1 MAFSKNINLLGIS
14 TVSGNQ
20 LIDNMTKN
28 TLKIL
33 NSIGFISESVVNK
46 SDYKEEL
53 KFEDCISHGGL
64 KVPVIEG
71 CGIPFLGK
79 PVTASNIHG
88 NTGLEGINK
97 LLIKE
102 YM

>member
-1 MAFSKNINLLGIS
+1 MFLRTESGIS

-20 LIDNMTKN
+20 VIDNMTNN

-33 NSIGFISESVVNK
+33 HSIGFISESVVSNIELTNE
-46 SDYKEEL
+46 SPVNELAYLRFEECL
-53 KFEDCISHGGL
+53 SHGGL

-79 PVTASNIHG
+79 PVTASYIHG
-88 NTGLEGINK
+88 NTGLEGI
-97 LLIKE
+97 
-102 YM
+102 